1 MKTKN
6 RLSKALAVIL
16 IVGAGVMYNM
26 DYPQYIN
33 TQNTL
38 ISEQITNTTE
48 EAAKSDSTIATAAL
62 APSANLNWL
71 IKTVF
76 QQSETPRTA
85 RRCWMALLSL

>member
-48 EAAKSDSTIATAAL
+48 EAAKSETTIG
-62 APSANLNWL
+62 NL
-71 IKTVF
+71 ITYTKTVF
-76 QQSETPRTA
+76 VTTIKQLISNR
-85 RRCWMALLSL
+85 